1 MIAGDFG
8 ESRPGMRGC
17 ARATVG
23 AIAAPARHTM
33 HVESLSQPRDGGRGR
48 IAQRIQDP
56 VTDRLFTGKSAGLP
70 GNWDSFWSVP
80 LVGSSVVSSTC
91 WGAS

>member
-56 VTDRLFTGKSAGLP
+56 ACKARFGLISCAIAL
-70 GNWDSFWSVP
+70 GGDSSKPVP
-80 LVGSSVVSSTC
+80 PSGSSVLPSTC
-91 WGAS
+91 GGAS